1 MHELRKDPLL
11 GRWVIVAKNFKK
23 ALTDYIFD
31 SSESHKRAL
40 DQISYQERCG
50 LCSGNENETPSEIM
64 AYRETSTLPNSPG
77 WWTRVFPNQY
87 PVLKVEGVLNRQ
99 GVGMYD
105 KMNGIGA
112 HEIIV
117 ESPEHNKRPEEMD
130 ISQMERVILTYR
142 DRISDLEKDCRLR
155 YILIYKDHGSRFSV
169 NGTSLHPHSQ
179 LIATP
184 VIPKKIKEELDGA
197 KAYYDYKER
206 CIFCDIMKEEL
217 KTGVRIVEER
227 GSFVAFCPFAPL
239 SPFEVW
245 IMPKRHT
252 CSFTE
257 IVKEETV
264 DLAGILRSVLLRIR
278 DVLNMPDYSYT
289 LHTAP
294 NRIPRGGHWHTLK
307 DDFHWHL
314 EILPRITKAEG
325 FEWGGGFYIISTP
338 PEEAARYLRERKKG

>member
-11 GRWVIVAKNFKK
+11 GRWVIVAKNQKMGPNDYTEISKTEEK
-23 ALTDYIFD
+23 ADKLRGEEI
-31 SSESHKRAL
+31 
-40 DQISYQERCG
+40 CP
-50 LCSGNENETPSEIM
+50 LCSGNEGKTPAEIM
-64 AYRETSTLPNSPG
+64 AYREPTTAPNTPG
-77 WWTRVFPNQY
+77 WWTRVFPY
-87 PVLKVEGVLNRQ
+87 EFPVLTVEGDLNRQ

-117 ESPEHNKRPEEMD
+117 ESPEHKIRPEDMD
-130 ISQMERVILTYR
+130 ITQMERVVVTYR

-155 YILIYKDHGSRFSV
+155 YILIYKDHGSTFTV
-169 NGTSLHPHSQ
+169 NGPRSLHSHSQ

-206 CIFCDIMKEEL
+206 CIFCDIMKEEI
-217 KTGVRIVEER
+217 KIGARIVEER
-227 GSFVAFCPFAPL
+227 GSFIAFCPFAPI

-245 IMPKRHT
+245 ILPKRHS

-257 IVKEETV
+257 IRNEETV
-264 DLAGILRSVLLRIR
+264 DLAGILRSVLLRIG
-278 DVLNMPDYSYT
+278 DVLNKPDYSYA

-294 NRIPRGGHWHTLK
+294 NRVPRGGHWHTLG
-307 DDFHWHL
+307 DDFHWHI
-314 EILPRITKAEG
+314 EMLPRITKAAG

-338 PEEAARYLRERKKG
+338 PEEAARYLRERKRE